1 MTVQFLLTDAGRQ
14 AILDVEDLGVDLK
27 LKELAVS
34 THKYDEEDLTS
45 LTELEDQLGTFLL
58 GGGQVETVSKT
69 LRLTAYIEP
78 TFTAMIYTVGLVTA
92 EGVLFA
98 VASTTGTVPILQLV
112 TNITCIA
119 TFGLVVVDVDLG
131 SVTIMMDPQTPLG
144 IALMNQHIAHPN
156 PHPQYAMLA
165 AFQQLLQTVESLT
178 EELMA
183 TQFEL
188 LTEQIDLLKTRVTDL
203 ENASPLTINFI
214 YPIGCVIDF
223 GIAEFDPNTHYVGTT
238 WVRHGEGKASVGL
251 SVQAGDPTWTKAV
264 GNTYGEY
271 EHQLTVGQLPK
282 FKIEVGNYSGVLG
295 TENGAALQ
303 HGSEPYEEEGEV
315 SSKFSAEIGN
325 DEAFSIVQK
334 SIVDARWRRTA

>member
-27 LKELAVS
+27 LKEIAVS
-34 THKYDEEDLTS
+34 THKYDEEDLAS

-58 GGGQVETVSKT
+58 GGGQIETVSKT
-69 LRLTAYIEP
+69 IRLTAYIEP

-119 TFGLVVVDVDLG
+119 TFGLVVVDVDVG
-131 SVTIMMDPQTPLG
+131 SVTIMMDPQTPLA
-144 IALMNQHIAHPN
+144 IALMNQHIGHPN
-156 PHPQYAMLA
+156 PHPQYALLE
-165 AFQQLLQTVESLT
+165 AFQQLLLTVQNLT

-188 LTEQIDLLKTRVTDL
+188 LAEQIDLLKNRVTNL

-214 YPIGCVIDF
+214 FPIGVVIDF
-223 GIAEFDPNTHYVGTT
+223 GIATFNPNTHFTGTT
-238 WVRHGEGKASVGL
+238 WVRHGEGKASVGF
-251 SVQAGDPTWTKAV
+251 SEQSGDPVWTKSV

-295 TENGAALQ
+295 TDVGEDLQNGA
-303 HGSEPYEEEGEV
+303 EPFEEGGEV
-315 SSKFSAEIGN
+315 ASKFTAEVGG
-325 DEAFSIVQK
+325 DESFSLVQP